1 MVFAN
6 ISIFIRISYICKL
19 RINAIIIDNRM
30 YLFNKGMKR
39 IILLA
44 AALLVAFAA
53 FGQNPLPND
62 PEVRIGKL
70 ENGMTYYIRH
80 NDKPAQRAEFYLA
93 TDVGA
98 YQEEDDQDGLAHFLE
113 HMCFNGTKNFP
124 GKALLEWLQSIGAEF
139 GRNINASTG
148 FEQTQYMLNNIPI
161 VRESI
166 IDSCLLVMH
175 DYSHFVTCDPAEID
189 AERGVIL
196 EERRGR
202 RNAGWR
208 MFEKSLPY
216 YFGDTPYAKRTLI
229 GGEEQL
235 KTFKYESLTN
245 FYKKWYNPDMQ
256 AIVVIGD
263 INVDQIENK
272 IKTIFS
278 DIPAPEVPTQKI
290 EYKIP
295 ANEEPIFGII
305 TDAEAT
311 SSQIE
316 MLWRGEPLPKALNNT
331 DVAYMM
337 DLVKGYISIIM
348 RERFSDITSK
358 PDAPFI
364 SASFGIGKLCSTCE
378 AVSGNVTFKDGEALK
393 AFHAYLT
400 EIEKL
405 RRFGF
410 TEGEVLRAKENILQ
424 AYDRAV
430 EAAAT
435 RKNAEFVR
443 PILNNFFHNEPITT
457 PEIDQQLAQAICSQF
472 SAPVLNQMLPQLLT
486 EQNVLVLFNGPEKEG
501 LVNPT
506 ETELAEVY
514 AAAKNAE
521 IAPNAEESVNE
532 PLLDASLLAGSKVKK
547 EKTGIYGETVWT
559 LKNGVKV
566 IVLPTEYKKDQVII
580 NLSKDGGRTLIATE
594 DLPSFEDNIWALFLR
609 NTGVSKFS
617 GTTLPKMLAGKS
629 AGAQPYI
636 SSLSHGISASS
647 TPKDLETAFQLMYLT
662 FMDPR
667 FDENEFQTGIQQI
680 QAVLPNI
687 QNDPDFQYQI
697 EKEKVFYNNN
707 PRVLA
712 LNDELLA
719 KANLA
724 TIERVYRELFKDAAG
739 AEVTIVGNVDLS
751 TLKPL
756 VEKYI
761 GSLPKGKKATDYN
774 KDNCISVAEGQI
786 EKTVSLKMQ
795 TPKSTVHQLYTAK
808 LPFDIK
814 TGVALDVANYIL
826 DMIYT
831 KTIREEQGGTYGVGS
846 SLQGRR
852 KPYSRIDIHVLFTTN
867 AEQAEPLSQIAI
879 DELKKFAQNGPTQE
893 QFNMAI
899 ENLKKNLPEKRI
911 SNSYWVSALNHY
923 YEYGVDYDKEC
934 EAAINAI
941 TPEDIKNILQAVLAK
956 NNFIEVTLAPQE

>member
-1 MVFAN
+1 
-6 ISIFIRISYICKL
+6 
-19 RINAIIIDNRM
+19 
-30 YLFNKGMKR
+30 MKR
-39 IILLA
+39 IILFA
-44 AALLVAFAA
+44 AAMFAAIAA
-53 FGQNPLPND
+53 FGQRPLEND
-62 PEVRIGKL
+62 PAVRVGKL

-124 GKALLEWLQSIGAEF
+124 GKALLDWLQSIGAEF

-166 IDSCLLVMH
+166 IDSCLLIMH
-175 DYSHFVTCDPAEID
+175 DYSHFVTCDPVEID

-245 FYKKWYNPDMQ
+245 FYKKWYNPDVQ
-256 AIVVIGD
+256 ALVVVGD
-263 INVDQIENK
+263 IDVDQIENK

-278 DIPAPEVPTQKI
+278 DVPAPEVPTQKVLH
-290 EYKIP
+290 KIP
-295 ANEEPIFGII
+295 GNSEPVFGII
-305 TDAEAT
+305 TDPEAS

-316 MLWRGEPLPKALNNT
+316 MLWRGEPLPKELNNT
-331 DVAYMM
+331 DVAYMLDM
-337 DLVKGYISIIM
+337 VKAYIRIIM
-348 RERFSDITSK
+348 GERFGDITSK

-364 SASFGIGKLCSTCE
+364 GASFGMGRLCNTCE
-378 AVSGNVTFKDGEALK
+378 AVSGNVSFKDGQAAS
-393 AFHAYLT
+393 AFAAFLV
-400 EIEKL
+400 EVEKL

-410 TEGEVLRAKENILQ
+410 TEGEVQRAKDNILQ
-424 AYDRAV
+424 AYERAV
-430 EAAAT
+430 EAAST

-443 PILNNFFHNEPITT
+443 PLLNNFFFNEPYLT
-457 PEIDQQLAQAICSQF
+457 PEQDLEMAKALCSQL
-472 SAPVLNQMLPQLLT
+472 SAQVLNQMLPQLLA

-501 LVNPT
+501 LANPS
-506 ETELAEVY
+506 EAELAEIY
-514 AAAKNAE
+514 AAVKNAE
-521 IAPNAEESVNE
+521 IAPNAEESINE
-532 PLLDASLLAGSKVKK
+532 PLLDETLLAGSKTKK

-566 IVLPTEYKKDQVII
+566 IVLPTDYKKDQVII
-580 NLSKDGGRTLIATE
+580 NLSMDGGKTLIATE
-594 DLPSFEDNIWALFLR
+594 DLPSFEDNIWQLFLR

-629 AGAQPYI
+629 AGANPYI
-636 SSLSHGISASS
+636 SNLSHGISASS
-647 TPKDLETAFQLMYLT
+647 TPKDIETALQLLYLVFT
-662 FMDPR
+662 DPR
-667 FDENEFQTGIQQI
+667 FDEAEFQTGIEQI
-680 QAVLPNI
+680 KAVLPNI
-687 QNDPDFQYQI
+687 QKDPDFRFQI
-697 EKEKVFYNNN
+697 EKEKIFYNNN

-712 LNDELLA
+712 LDEELLA

-724 TIERVYRELFKDAAG
+724 TIERVYRQLFKDAAG
-739 AEVTIVGNVDLS
+739 AEVTIIGNVDIA

-761 GSLPKGKKATDYN
+761 GSLPKGKKATDWN
-774 KDNCISVAEGQI
+774 ADNCIAVAEGQI
-786 EKTVSLKMQ
+786 EKTVNLEMQ
-795 TPKSTVHQLYTAK
+795 TPKSTVHQLYTAY
-808 LPFDIK
+808 LPVDIK
-814 TGVALDVANYIL
+814 TSVTLDAANYIL

-846 SLQGRR
+846 ALQGRR
-852 KPYSRIDIHVLFTTN
+852 KPEPRIDIHVLFTTN
-867 AEQAEPLSQIAI
+867 VESAEKLSQIAI
-879 DELKKFAQNGPTQE
+879 DELKKYAENGPTQE
-893 QFNMAI
+893 QFNMAV
-899 ENLKKNLPEKRI
+899 ENMKKNLPEKRI
-911 SNSYWVSALNHY
+911 SNSYWLGALDHY
-923 YEYGVDYDKEC
+923 YEYGVDYDKEY
-934 EAAINAI
+934 EAAINSL
-941 TPEDIKNILQAVLAK
+941 TPEDIKNILQAILAQG
-956 NNFIEVTLAPQE
+956 NFIEVTLAPQE

>member
-1 MVFAN
+1 MRITRIFAAMAM
-6 ISIFIRISYICKL
+6 CL
-19 RINAIIIDNRM
+19 T
-30 YLFNKGMKR
+30 
-39 IILLA
+39 
-44 AALLVAFAA
+44 ALLGANA
-53 FGQNPLPND
+53 QQQQMPTIPLDPN
-62 PEVRIGKL
+62 VRMGKL
-70 ENGMTYYIRH
+70 DNGLTYYIRH
-80 NDKPAQRAEFYLA
+80 NEWPEDRAEFYIA
-93 TDVGA
+93 QKVGSM
-98 YQEEDDQDGLAHFLE
+98 QEEDSQRGLAHFLE

-124 GKALLEWLQSIGAEF
+124 GKNLLDWLQSIGAEF

-202 RNAGWR
+202 RNACWT
-208 MFEKSLPY
+208 MCQKSLPY
-216 YFGDTPYAKRTLI
+216 YFGDTPYSRRTLI

-245 FYKKWYNPDMQ
+245 FYRKWYNPDMQ

-263 INVDQIENK
+263 IDVDQIENK

-278 DIPAPEVPTQKI
+278 DVPAPEVPTQKV

-295 ANEEPIFGII
+295 GNEEPIFGII
-305 TDAEAT
+305 TDKEAT

-316 MLWRGEPLPKALNNT
+316 MLWRGEPLPKQLNNT
-331 DVAYMM
+331 DIAYMM
-337 DLVKGYISIIM
+337 DMVKAYISIIM
-348 RERFSDITSK
+348 RERFSDLTSK

-364 SASFGIGKLCSTCE
+364 SASFGIGKLCNTCE
-378 AVSGNVTFKDGEALK
+378 AVSGNVSFKDGEGLK
-393 AFHAYLT
+393 AFQAYLT
-400 EIEKL
+400 EVEKL
-405 RRFGF
+405 KRYGF

-424 AYDRAV
+424 AYERAV

-443 PILNNFFHNEPITT
+443 PILNNFFFNEPILT
-457 PEIDQQLAQAICSQF
+457 PEIDQQIAQAICGQLT
-472 SAPVLNQMLPQLLT
+472 AQVLNQMLPQLLT

-506 ETELAEVY
+506 EAELAEVY

-532 PLLDASLLAGSKVKK
+532 PLLDESLLKGSKIKK
-547 EKTGIYGETVWT
+547 EKKGIYGETVWT

-566 IVLPTEYKKDQVII
+566 VVLPTDYKKDQVII
-580 NLSKDGGRTLIATE
+580 NLSMDGGRTLIATE

-609 NTGVSKFS
+609 NSGVSKFS

-629 AGAQPYI
+629 AGASPFI
-636 SSLSHGISASS
+636 SNLSHGISASS
-647 TPKDLETAFQLMYLT
+647 TPKDIETALQLLYLT
-662 FMDPR
+662 FTDPR
-667 FDENEFQTGIQQI
+667 FDENEFQIGIQQI
-680 QAVLPNI
+680 KAVLPNI

-697 EKEKVFYNNN
+697 EKDKIFYNNN

-712 LNDELLA
+712 LNEELLE

-724 TIERVYRELFKDAAG
+724 TIEKVYRQLFKDAAG
-739 AEVTIVGNVDLS
+739 AEVTIIGNVDLE

-756 VEKYI
+756 VQKYL
-761 GSLPKGKKATDYN
+761 GSLPKGKKATDWN

-786 EKTVSLKMQ
+786 EKTVNLKME
-795 TPKSTVHQLYTAK
+795 TPKSTVHQLYTAY
-808 LPFDIK
+808 LPYNIK
-814 TGVALDVANYIL
+814 TGVTLDVANYIL

-852 KPYSRIDIHVLFTTN
+852 KPVERIDFHVLFTTN
-867 AEQAEPLSQIAI
+867 VEQAELLSQIAI
-879 DELKKFAQNGPTQE
+879 DELKKFAENGPTQE

-911 SNSYWVSALNHY
+911 SNSYWLSVLNHY
-923 YEYGVDYDKEC
+923 YEYGVDYNKEY
-934 EAAINAI
+934 EAAINSV
-941 TPEDIKNILQAVLAK
+941 TPEDVKNILQAVLAQK
-956 NNFIEVTLAPQE
+956 NFIEVTLAPKE